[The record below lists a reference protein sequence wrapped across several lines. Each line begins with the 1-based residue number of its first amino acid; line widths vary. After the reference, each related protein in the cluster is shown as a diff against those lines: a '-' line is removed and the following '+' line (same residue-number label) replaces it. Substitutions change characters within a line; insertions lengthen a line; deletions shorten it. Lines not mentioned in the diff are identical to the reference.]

1 MLKSFNCL
9 VHNPTVG
16 LQTPASV
23 ILVKPRFYLMR
34 LYFSRGELLTARDEN
49 S

>member
-34 LYFSRGELLTARDEN
+34 LYFTRGELLTARDEN